1 MFYLELKKMTIIY
14 KLYNKKRL
22 KFLRRKFRSKN
33 KMKMKLIK
41 YQCTNC
47 LIILNNNFWYSGKL
61 ILYRKDTG
69 LKVRNKKYYN
79 EISNFFL

>member
-33 KMKMKLIK
+33 KMKMKLTK

-47 LIILNNNFWYSGKL
+47 LIILN
-61 ILYRKDTG
+61 
-69 LKVRNKKYYN
+69 
-79 EISNFFL
+79 SNF